1 MVSRQPAA
9 KARGMVSLAE
19 AAELAG
25 LSTKTLRRRIAEG
38 ALPAFRTGPRLI
50 RVYPADLVAL
60 VKPMNAAAAERLDA
74 GTGNAPMSP
83 PGRRPTGPSL
93 GRSPAR
99 RR

>member
-1 MVSRQPAA
+1 MVARQPAA
-9 KARGMVSLAE
+9 RTRGMVSLAE

-60 VKPMNAAAAERLDA
+60 AKPMNAAAAERLMAPAVGLGESA
-74 GTGNAPMSP
+74 GSP
-83 PGRRPTGPSL
+83 HDRGSL
-93 GRSPAR
+93 GRSTASR
-99 RR
+99 R